1 MNLTDDPRTQSALPL
16 VPPAVRSL
24 LAPWGYPPCRMSL
37 YILRTI
43 ANIGN
48 VAAQFTLGWM
58 YEHGDD
64 DNDVAQDYAEAA
76 TWCHRA
82 AAQGDVRAQNNLARM
97 HEDGHGVPKDDA
109 AAARSMTLIPPA
121 ASAPLLTF
129 GRWNPSR

>member
-43 ANIGN
+43 ANSGT

-76 TWCHRA
+76 TYFRRAAERGYA
-82 AAQGDVRAQNNLARM
+82 AAQY
-97 HEDGHGVPKDDA
+97 
-109 AAARSMTLIPPA
+109 
-121 ASAPLLTF
+121 
-129 GRWNPSR
+129 GRVDQGRC